1 MSSKQTSALVF
12 EGVQWRITSSGLK
25 LVVQLI
31 VAVILARLLGPRD
44 LGLLGLAVIVAS
56 LVSTISEVG
65 IGTALVQRTNV
76 SQTYIQVGFTLS
88 LIAGILATVM
98 VWTVA
103 PIISGFFQNAEMTP
117 MLRLLSLCHVLDNLG
132 IIPRALLLRRL
143 DFKRQF
149 WADASGNLIGYA
161 VVSIGLTLLGYG
173 VWGPAIGLVVGSLV
187 TSVALLF
194 IAPVPGR
201 LRLAYRETW
210 EILRFGFGVSL
221 TMFAS
226 YAAKNADY
234 FVVGRWLGIE
244 ALGYYRY
251 AYQIAYLPT
260 TAVTAELSFV
270 LFPALSVIMSEPE
283 RLQST
288 YRRALVVVSVIVLPA
303 SIAIAISAPEL
314 VPVVLGNEWAGSIL
328 PLQILC
334 VGGLFRAVYNLSGAL
349 ATAAGVVYQQA
360 IRYMVYAVAVFGG
373 SLLGMAWGLTGV
385 SSGVV
390 AALALISI
398 LMSQLSIRF
407 LKRPWRWLLGIYL
420 PVLLVALGV
429 GVGGGLG
436 TALGR
441 ILELS
446 PLLRLAVILLGC
458 LGGALGGVVG
468 IPMYWLSSDD
478 ICLLT
483 NLAHRIPYE
492 RVREWVLWKV
502 GERRT
507 AASAERWVERSKS
520 WVRRRIPAAE
530 RTYRAVRLLWHLTR
544 HGMWSAVWSSRWR
557 TGSYVQQRVLTWD
570 VPIPP
575 VSSPQAM
582 ENWLRAQGMI
592 INPGENTMYLPPQ
605 ERLNV
610 IFGDWVH
617 LYPPDAGIKILRDLR
632 PPDQASYQW
641 ISCCCRGEAAVIGT
655 PSDQLLTTNFLYA
668 SGLSPRV
675 YDLCCLRSG
684 SAKFT
689 AFVVRHIAGR
699 TPDEV
704 DAQKFLARLI
714 TVLDSTDLKTVH
726 PTWHK
731 TAEFIFPTIR
741 GNLLVHRDTDEPLY
755 VDFQPF
761 RICDTV
767 RWRRAILDVGTDVRY
782 FGDEPLSG
790 WDRSRSRSIVE
801 GAKNGNGDMTKRSVI
816 ILDQLRRQGFMVEGR
831 LILHVG
837 CNIGIMMAQTL
848 YDGALWS
855 IGWDLPAIVRY
866 TEPFLLSL
874 GLTRFSLIA
883 VEPDGIYRL
892 WEDVPDS
899 LRPHLSES
907 VVFLSAGRQHRGVMD
922 SLLQLPWRVVVY
934 EGVERENLEDLKS
947 HIAPLL
953 RYDLRILSQAYQ
965 GDELFNCRPLAIVS
979 RA

>member
-12 EGVQWRITSSGLK
+12 KGVQWRITSSGLK

-31 VAVILARLLGPRD
+31 IAVILARLLGPRD
-44 LGLLGLAVIVAS
+44 LGLLGLVLIVAT

-65 IGTALVQRTNV
+65 IGAALVQRTSV
-76 SQTYIQVGFTLS
+76 PKTYIEIGFTLS
-88 LIAGILATVM
+88 LIAGILATVV

-132 IIPRALLLRRL
+132 VIPRALLLRRL

-149 WADASGNLIGYA
+149 WADASGNLVGYA

-173 VWGPAIGLVVGSLV
+173 VWGPVAGLVVGSLV

-194 IAPVPGR
+194 MAPVPGR
-201 LRLAYRETW
+201 LRLAYRETC
-210 EILRFGFGVSL
+210 EILRFGCGVTL
-221 TMFAS
+221 TMLAS

-270 LFPALSVIMSEPE
+270 LFPALSVIVSEPE
-283 RLQST
+283 RLQSV
-288 YRRALVVVSVIVLPA
+288 YRRALVIVSMIVLPA
-303 SIAIAISAPEL
+303 SVAIAISAPEL

-360 IRYMVYAVAVFGG
+360 IRYMVYAAAVFGG

-390 AALALISI
+390 VALALISV
-398 LMSQLSIRF
+398 LMSQLSVRF
-407 LKRPWRWLLGIYL
+407 LKRTWRWLLWIYL

-436 TALGR
+436 SALGR

-446 PLLRLAVILLGC
+446 PLSRLAAILLGC

-468 IPMYWLSSDD
+468 IPMCWLSSDD
-478 ICLLT
+478 IGLLT
-483 NLAHRIPYE
+483 NLAHRIPYT
-492 RVREWVLWKV
+492 RVRECVLWKV

-507 AASAERWVERSKS
+507 AASAERWVEGTKS
-520 WVRRRIPAAE
+520 WVRRRFPAAE
-530 RTYRAVRLLWHLTR
+530 RAYRAVRLLWYIMR

-557 TGSYVQQRVLTWD
+557 TGSRAQQRVLTWD
-570 VPIPP
+570 VPIPTVP
-575 VSSPQAM
+575 SPQAM
-582 ENWLRAQGMI
+582 EDWFMAQGMI
-592 INPGENTMYLPPQ
+592 VNPGENTMYLPPQ
-605 ERLNV
+605 ERLEV
-610 IFGDWVH
+610 VLGDWVH

-641 ISCCCRGEAAVIGT
+641 ITCCCRGEAAVVGT
-655 PSDQLLTTNFLYA
+655 PSDQLLTANFLHA
-668 SGLSPRV
+668 NGLSPRV
-675 YDLCCLRSG
+675 YDLCCLQSG
-684 SAKFT
+684 SARFT
-689 AFVVRHIAGR
+689 AFVVQHIAGR

-704 DAQKFLARLI
+704 DAQKFLARV
-714 TVLDSTDLKTVH
+714 TKVLDNTDLKTVH
-726 PTWHK
+726 PTWYK
-731 TAEFIFPTIR
+731 TAEFMFPTIR
-741 GNLLVHRDTDEPLY
+741 GNLLVHRDTGESFY

-761 RICDTV
+761 RICDTT
-767 RWRRAILDVGTDVRY
+767 RWRRDILDAGTDGRY
-782 FGDEPLSG
+782 FGNDPLSG
-790 WDRSRSRSIVE
+790 WKRSRDRSIVE
-801 GAKNGNGDMTKRSVI
+801 GTKNGSNNATKRAAI
-816 ILDQLRRQGFMVEGR
+816 ILDRLRRQGLTVEGR

-837 CNIGIMMAQTL
+837 CNLGAMMAQTL

-855 IGWDLPAIVRY
+855 IGWDLEATVRH

-874 GLTRFSLIA
+874 GLTRFSLI
-883 VEPDGIYRL
+883 VTERDGTPRL
-892 WEDVPDS
+892 WEDIPDR
-899 LRPHLSES
+899 LRPYLSES

-934 EGVERENLEDLKS
+934 EGVEHENLEDLKG

-965 GDELFNCRPLAIVS
+965 GDELFDCRPLAVVS